1 MRITAGFQV
10 QEKVKAQFGESCEMG
25 EWSEGV
31 HVENQ
36 LQRLFSGHITKTH
49 DSALHPLDFG
59 KLFQRDKEGYE
70 DALTRLQE
78 LGISKVFSLS

>member
-1 MRITAGFQV
+1 MCRKLVAKTV
-10 QEKVKAQFGESCEMG
+10 
-25 EWSEGV
+25 
-31 HVENQ
+31 
-36 LQRLFSGHITKTH
+36 SGHITKTH

>member
-1 MRITAGFQV
+1 MYRKLVAKTV
-10 QEKVKAQFGESCEMG
+10 
-25 EWSEGV
+25 
-31 HVENQ
+31 
-36 LQRLFSGHITKTH
+36 SGHITKTH
-49 DSALHPLDFG
+49 VSGLHPLDFG

>member
-10 QEKVKAQFGESCEMG
+10 QEKVKARFGESCEMG

-36 LQRLFSGHITKTH
+36 LQRLFQAISQRPMT
-49 DSALHPLDFG
+49 LHFIL
-59 KLFQRDKEGYE
+59 
-70 DALTRLQE
+70 
-78 LGISKVFSLS
+78 